1 MIQLKDKERFIN
13 VDGNAYPLE
22 QFIFAQNV
30 ANFSGFPINIS
41 LIGVNSPKD
50 VAFNINVNVGDI
62 DTPTFIFNDIE
73 YTFDTSNEATLY
85 YSALDIVNQ
94 FLAIL
99 TGTQIPNED
108 YSLIVIGAGLGTK
121 DDYDA
126 YFNGYGNVL
135 QSNYDAVLDKYT
147 FDYPTN
153 TTIVSSFMVG
163 QKGQFWAKTDM
174 ITNYGDNAF
183 ENYTGSVLIDSIVAF
198 GDNAFSGATG
208 DNIIGAGISFLTYA
222 FAGAE
227 GNNKIGA
234 TCSFRD
240 YAFSASTGNNIIGD
254 GCSFETMAFSDVTGD
269 NTIGNNIHF
278 QEGAFNNAIGLQ
290 TIGDDTDF
298 ASACFSLSTA
308 TVSFLGK
315 VGFSGGANSFADAR
329 GDITFH
335 GAINIVGTTDWFLF
349 VNSIA
354 TINIRGAVGST
365 TARDFQINTT
375 GFTGVLNALTTQAT
389 DNGGN
394 PEGDIDAFAIAN
406 GITVNY
412 VL

>member
-1 MIQLKDKERFIN
+1 MIQLKDNERFIN
-13 VDGNAYPLE
+13 VDGKAYPLE

-30 ANFSGFPINIS
+30 SNFRGFPINIS

-50 VAFNINVNVGDI
+50 VAFNITVNVGDT
-62 DTPTFIFNDIE
+62 DTPTFIFDDIE
-73 YTFDTSNEATLY
+73 YTFGTSNEATLY

-208 DNIIGAGISFLTYA
+208 DN
-222 FAGAE
+222 
-227 GNNKIGA
+227 
-234 TCSFRD
+234 
-240 YAFSASTGNNIIGD
+240 
-254 GCSFETMAFSDVTGD
+254 
-269 NTIGNNIHF
+269 TIGENVNF
-278 QEGAFNNAIGLQ
+278 QEGAFNNAQGLQ
-290 TIGDDTDF
+290 IIGSNADF
-298 ASACFSLSTA
+298 ASDCFRTSTA
-308 TVSFLGK
+308 TVSFLGN
-315 VGFSGGANSFADAR
+315 VGFSGDASSFEHA
-329 GDITFH
+329 GGTVTFN
-335 GAINIVGTTDWFLF
+335 GTLNLIGTTEWNLF
-349 VNSIA
+349 IGSTA
-354 TINIRGAVGST
+354 TINIRGRVGNT
-365 TARDFQINTT
+365 TAQDFQINTT
-375 GFTGVLNALTTQAT
+375 GFSGILNALTTQAT
-389 DNGGN
+389 DNGGH
-394 PEGDIDAFAIAN
+394 PEGDIAAFAIAN
-406 GITVNY
+406 GVTANY
-412 VL
+412 IL